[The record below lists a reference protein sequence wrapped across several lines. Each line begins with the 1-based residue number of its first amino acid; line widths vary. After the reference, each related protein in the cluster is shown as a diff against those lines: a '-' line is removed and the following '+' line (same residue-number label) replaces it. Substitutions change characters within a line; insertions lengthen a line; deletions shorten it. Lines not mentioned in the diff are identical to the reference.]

1 MLDAR
6 SLGVHP
12 GCAAFDRG
20 RTLQMGRR
28 DHRSLR
34 VSSQSHDKPQVIPAD
49 LRHVTLS
56 SNESLQLARLQDRP
70 SPNPNESRL
79 TSSQAQARIRS
90 QMPLS
95 DKLKYA
101 DYVVDNSG
109 TKPELEK
116 QLDVWVNKIKGRSA
130 GWKKTVYWLV
140 PPVGLWG
147 ALVTLAART
156 WKRYRAKL

>member
-1 MLDAR
+1 MCDYLFYYSR
-6 SLGVHP
+6 LHCISTNTMP
-12 GCAAFDRG
+12 TAF
-20 RTLQMGRR
+20 
-28 DHRSLR
+28 
-34 VSSQSHDKPQVIPAD
+34 
-49 LRHVTLS
+49 S

-95 DKLKYA
+95 GKLKYA

-116 QLDVWVNKIKGRSA
+116 QLDVWVNKIKSRSA
-130 GWKKTVYWLV
+130 GWKKTVYWLI

-147 ALVTLAART
+147 ALMTLAARG

>member
-1 MLDAR
+1 M
-6 SLGVHP
+6 P
-12 GCAAFDRG
+12 TAF
-20 RTLQMGRR
+20 
-28 DHRSLR
+28 
-34 VSSQSHDKPQVIPAD
+34 
-49 LRHVTLS
+49 S

-95 DKLKYA
+95 GKLKYA

-116 QLDVWVNKIKGRSA
+116 QLDVWVNKIKSRSA
-130 GWKKTVYWLV
+130 GWKKTVYWLI

-147 ALVTLAART
+147 ALMTLAARS